1 MTVRAR
7 RLLAGAIAIAL
18 TWASATT
25 AAAATN
31 LLANPGFESGLAGWT
46 CTSGTAA
53 VTTPVHTGA
62 DALSGTPAG
71 QDFAQCSQVVSVA
84 PSSSYTL
91 TGFVQGGYVFLG
103 DTGTGTSDTSTFSQG
118 ASTWQQL
125 STTFT
130 TGASTRTVTIFVH
143 G

>member
-7 RLLAGAIAIAL
+7 RLAAIAIAVAL
-18 TWASATT
+18 TWAGAATTT
-25 AAAATN
+25 AATTN

-53 VTTPVHTGA
+53 VTTVHAGSA
-62 DALSGTPAG
+62 ALSGTPAG

-103 DTGTGTSDTSTFSQG
+103 DTSTGTSDTSTFSQS
-118 ASTWQQL
+118 ASTWQ
-125 STTFT
+125 
-130 TGASTRTVTIFVH
+130 
-143 G
+143 